1 MGQRSEAIGK
11 GGALLASEE
20 KCLRSREVAP
30 LLRRVAARCLSYLA
44 GLRELAQAG

>member
-1 MGQRSEAIGK
+1 MALEKIEKNLDVGAISKAKPASSETV
-11 GGALLASEE
+11 AL
-20 KCLRSREVAP
+20 